1 MAAAN
6 TASRT
11 NRSVLTVAAANI
23 AARTHPQAMR
33 NTCLTNVART
43 DRPVQPVLTVPTV
56 AAANTAPRTNR
67 PVPSPRATAS
77 PRARRPRA
85 RSCQSSTFCCS
96 HRDRRRVSV
105 HAARTLSPTL
115 WSVNAALNV
124 HIRLGLTLTC
134 SHRRRDRRHVDAAIQ
149 CVRSVRSVHGIHAAR
164 SVRSVNAAVNV
175 RVIKASG
182 QGFVRL
188 LALGLLPLLVKV
200 IAFARMPVIGVMSV
214 AAAKANTAPR
224 TNRPVLTVA
233 TANIA
238 AMTDRPVQ
246 PILEGMQ
253 NERLQSGVVQNDGF
267 PQNGGFVRDVVAASS
282 HALIVSPVSL

>member
-6 TASRT
+6 TAQRT
-11 NRSVLTVAAANI
+11 NRPVLTVAAANI
-23 AARTHPQAMR
+23 AARTHPQARR

-56 AAANTAPRTNR
+56 AA
-67 PVPSPRATAS
+67 
-77 PRARRPRA
+77 
-85 RSCQSSTFCCS
+85 
-96 HRDRRRVSV
+96 
-105 HAARTLSPTL
+105 
-115 WSVNAALNV
+115 
-124 HIRLGLTLTC
+124 
-134 SHRRRDRRHVDAAIQ
+134 
-149 CVRSVRSVHGIHAAR
+149 
-164 SVRSVNAAVNV
+164 
-175 RVIKASG
+175 
-182 QGFVRL
+182 
-188 LALGLLPLLVKV
+188 
-200 IAFARMPVIGVMSV
+200 
-214 AAAKANTAPR
+214 ANTAPR

-282 HALIVSPVSL
+282 HALIVSPVSLDFNFGWI